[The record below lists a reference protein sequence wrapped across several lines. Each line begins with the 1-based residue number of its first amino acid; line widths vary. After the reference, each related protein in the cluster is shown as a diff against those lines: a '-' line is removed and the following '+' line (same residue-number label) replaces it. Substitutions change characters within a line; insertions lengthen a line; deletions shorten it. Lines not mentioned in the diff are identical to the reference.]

1 MAPSAI
7 ATTDTEPV
15 AVNGP
20 VHVAKSSTS
29 HVGSTKKKTPFYL
42 RAPAGESMA
51 FAGIY
56 SWWKD
61 HSLADD
67 DPDVW
72 TLTTTIL
79 TADSVR
85 TLDHIHDRNPVPLPR
100 DLWDDWLDP
109 RIEGTQ
115 DFVDAA
121 VAAAIPVAESLDVI
135 ELAAVTDDEPVALG

>member
-1 MAPSAI
+1 
-7 ATTDTEPV
+7 
-15 AVNGP
+15 
-20 VHVAKSSTS
+20 
-29 HVGSTKKKTPFYL
+29 
-42 RAPAGESMA
+42 MA

-67 DPDVW
+67 DPGVW

-79 TADSVR
+79 TANSVH
-85 TLDHIHDRNPVPLPR
+85 TLAHIHDRNPVPLPPE
-100 DLWDDWLDP
+100 LWNDWLNP

-121 VAAAIPVAESLDVI
+121 VAAAIPVAEALEFV
-135 ELAAVTDDEPVALG
+135 ELASVTDDEPVPRS